1 MALCLQHYDEPA
13 FPVRTIILA
22 QCFLT
27 SKRARISLKSNIST
41 VKPAEVPIPTARPSA
56 TSRAAERPLTH
67 RSRQALAFPFAA
79 TVVLLVLGFASG
91 AATNS
96 RLAWTFGGVAGV
108 LLAWQ
113 GCLYALSKR
122 RGQTFAWEFVAT
134 PSHYVQASVQFAIY
148 AYWGWYWRNVYTEAP
163 LILAQVAFLYA
174 LDALVTWSRGQ
185 TWRVGFGAWPIIF
198 STNLFMWFKDDWFIF
213 QFLMVATGVLG
224 KQFIRWRRDGK
235 ITHIFNPSAF
245 GLTLFSLAL
254 IFTGTTGYTW
264 GEQIAL
270 TQGRPPH
277 IYLEIFLCGMVVQY
291 FFFVTLMT
299 FSAAGMLALL
309 TIIYTKLSG
318 VYLFVDSNIPIAVFL
333 GLHLLM
339 TDPATTPRSSLGRI
353 MFGSLYGAGV
363 FAAFIILDAFHVPTF
378 YDKLV
383 VVPLLNLLT
392 PVLDR
397 IAAFGMM
404 GRFGKWEAS
413 VGPRRMNLAFMG
425 GWIVLFLAMLGT
437 GFVEAPHPGATI
449 GFWKKAAEE
458 KRPHA
463 TENLLVLLAQFE
475 KQDLNDPTKVFGS
488 MGSHTR
494 LDRAETLGVICQQA
508 GLVYAEGKIIPPEPA
523 RAAHFFN
530 KACAFG
536 NAEGCANFAVEYL
549 FAKTAGVEGDITRA
563 LAMLE
568 QACPQTTNGRICFIV
583 GYACETGRTRAVDK
597 AKARSLYSRGAA
609 LGDLEACKRAGR
621 MAVLGEGGPV
631 DPAAAIPWLQK
642 AVDAQDGQSCL
653 YLSKLYHLGEGVPQ
667 DEPRAVALLEK
678 ACNLGV
684 QPACDLLK
692 QSKR

>member
-1 MALCLQHYDEPA
+1 MKSAEAPNAAAQHCAVSAVTEH
-13 FPVRTIILA
+13 
-22 QCFLT
+22 
-27 SKRARISLKSNIST
+27 T
-41 VKPAEVPIPTARPSA
+41 V
-56 TSRAAERPLTH
+56 TH
-67 RSRQALAFPFAA
+67 RSWQALILPLAA
-79 TVVLLVLGFASG
+79 TLALLAFGFVSRAR
-91 AATNS
+91 TNS
-96 RLAWTFGGVAGV
+96 RLAWTFGGVAAV
-108 LLAWQ
+108 LLGWQ
-113 GCLYALSKR
+113 GYLYVRAKGKGL
-122 RGQTFAWEFVAT
+122 TFAWEFVAL

-174 LDALVTWSRGQ
+174 FDALVTWSRGQ
-185 TWRVGFGAWPIIF
+185 TWRVGFGPWPIIF

-235 ITHIFNPSAF
+235 VTHIFNPSAF

-264 GEQIAL
+264 GEQIAI

-291 FFFVTLMT
+291 LFYVTLMT

-309 TIIYTKLSG
+309 TIVYTRMTG

-363 FAAFIILDAFHVPTF
+363 FAAFIILDAFHLPTF

-397 IAAFGMM
+397 IAALGAP
-404 GRFGKWEAS
+404 GRFGKWEAE
-413 VGPRRMNLAFMG
+413 VGSRKMNLGFMG
-425 GWIVLFLAMLGT
+425 GWIALFLAMLCT

-463 TENLLVLLAQFE
+463 TENLLVLLSQLE
-475 KQDLNDPTKVFGS
+475 NQDWNDRTMVFGS
-488 MGSHTR
+488 IGSTSHR
-494 LDRAETLGVICQQA
+494 NRAETLGILCEQA
-508 GLVYAEGKIIPPEPA
+508 GLVYAEGKIIPADPA
-523 RAAHFFN
+523 KAAHFFD
-530 KACAFG
+530 KACGFG
-536 NAEGCANFAVEYL
+536 NADGCANLAVEYL
-549 FAKTAGVEGDITRA
+549 FTKAMDIGGDINGA
-563 LAMLE
+563 LNRLE
-568 QACPQTTNGRICFIV
+568 QTCPQTTNGRICFIV
-583 GYACETGRTRAVDK
+583 GYAFETGKGRVVDK
-597 AKARSLYSRGAA
+597 SKARELYVRGAI

-621 MAVLGEGGPV
+621 MAALGEGGPV
-631 DPAAAIPWLQK
+631 DSAAAAPWLQK
-642 AVDAQDGQSCL
+642 AADAQDGQSCF
-653 YLSKLYHLGEGVPQ
+653 YLAKLYHTGEGVPK
-667 DEPRAVALLEK
+667 DEARATALLEK

-684 QPACDLLK
+684 QPACELVR
-692 QSKR
+692 QSKQ